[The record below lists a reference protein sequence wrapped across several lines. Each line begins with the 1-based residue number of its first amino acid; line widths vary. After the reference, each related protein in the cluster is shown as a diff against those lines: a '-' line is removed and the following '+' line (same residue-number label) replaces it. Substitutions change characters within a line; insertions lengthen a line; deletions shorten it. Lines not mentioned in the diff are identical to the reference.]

1 MCRRHVFKFAP
12 RIPHLVS
19 TVKDDLFRR
28 FKKTHTRARDG
39 RRRALLLFSSV
50 APHEVVPARA
60 PRQHVQRVRRL
71 ARLVQPTVQPHH
83 RARNELFRAFI
94 RQLDARDSR
103 RPSIPTT
110 SRSHRASTSHPRSH
124 ARPSA
129 RPLPRSPRAR
139 STRRA
144 SPVTSR
150 FPRSSSSSANARAA
164 LDRARPRARTR
175 TRPHR
180 TARRATSRT
189 SRRRRRSTTCD
200 VANRTPEGVADRV
213 VGARGRNGKD

>member
-1 MCRRHVFKFAP
+1 MRRRHVFKFAP

-94 RQLDARDSR
+94 RQLDARASTNRRGGFALSRVGVQLLHRRAIPAAR
-103 RPSIPTT
+103 RP
-110 SRSHRASTSHPRSH
+110 
-124 ARPSA
+124 
-129 RPLPRSPRAR
+129 
-139 STRRA
+139 RRRLV
-144 SPVTSR
+144 P
-150 FPRSSSSSANARAA
+150 
-164 LDRARPRARTR
+164 
-175 TRPHR
+175 
-180 TARRATSRT
+180 TARRRLTPGRAQGGLHGPSRARLARD
-189 SRRRRRSTTCD
+189 RRAERRQ
-200 VANRTPEGVADRV
+200 
-213 VGARGRNGKD
+213 